1 MADAR
6 RLGSRGA
13 AAVCACAAL
22 GSAALVFGQRTSF
35 HDADTALL
43 AIMAKQRLTWFYWD
57 QNRFGNLVPFAT
69 AWIAP
74 IRLNLAAQ
82 LWLGSV
88 AGFASIGFAMELA
101 GIRTR
106 RVEAF
111 AVTVIVLMTC
121 MRPEFVGGFFTG
133 PVPYPVSCAMCY
145 LGLRAARAEGGGAA
159 ALALSAVL
167 FWLAFFV
174 NAALAAFVLPVLAL
188 GCLRPGRRPRLT
200 LAMALLGTVAA
211 AALSLLSGPGTP
223 SAVAPGGDPLRAA
236 LTAMA
241 GQFDA
246 TWLLAAASAVAAIA
260 LAAGR
265 GVGAPLALR
274 SQTAAV
280 VWAMLAS
287 ACLYA
292 SLQWV
297 QLNGNL
303 ARYYFVQVFTAATLV
318 ACWMSETLLATLPQ
332 MTRRGRALLQHGLLA
347 AAFASIAWA
356 AGGVHSL
363 RFVSAVQGREL
374 AINADMKAIARQ
386 VPGDRPAVVVGDY
399 WLAVPIVFALLDRAA
414 APPIFAL
421 TSHWQVMRPEL
432 QRVLASSQPVTLIC
446 VQVPLANCVEQLE
459 GWGGL
464 PSHGRQHAVAAEA
477 GLASGGTYIVATSRP
492 GG

>member
-1 MADAR
+1 M
-6 RLGSRGA
+6 
-13 AAVCACAAL
+13 
-22 GSAALVFGQRTSF
+22 FGQQTGF

-43 AIMAKQRLTWFYWD
+43 AIMAKEKLTWFYWD

-69 AWIAP
+69 AWIRP
-74 IRLNLAAQ
+74 IRLNLMAQ

-88 AGFASIGFAMELA
+88 AGFASIGFVMELA
-101 GIRTR
+101 GIGAR

-121 MRPEFVGGFFTG
+121 MRPEFISGFFTG

-145 LGLRAARAEGGGAA
+145 LALRVARAKRGTAM
-159 ALALSAVL
+159 LALPAAL

-188 GCLRPGRRPRLT
+188 NCLRPGPRPRLT
-200 LAMALLGTVAA
+200 LAMALLGAA
-211 AALSLLSGPGTP
+211 AAASMAMLSGPGTP
-223 SAVAPGGDPLRAA
+223 SAITPGNDPMRAA

-246 TWLLAAASAVAAIA
+246 TRLLAAVTVAAA
-260 LAAGR
+260 AMAGR
-265 GVGAPLALR
+265 GGGAQFAVR

-297 QLNGNL
+297 QLNGNQ
-303 ARYYFVQVFTAATLV
+303 ARYYFAQVFTAATLV
-318 ACWMSETLLATLPQ
+318 ACWISQMLLTALPE
-332 MTRRGRALLQHGLLA
+332 MTRRGRAIFRHGLLA
-347 AAFASIAWA
+347 AALAYTVWV
-356 AGGVHSL
+356 AGGVHAI

-386 VPGDRPAVVVGDY
+386 VPGDRPTVMVGDY

-414 APPIFAL
+414 APRTFAL
-421 TSHWQVMRPEL
+421 TN
-432 QRVLASSQPVTLIC
+432 QRILAPLCRKTGVLRAPRRRVKRKTTPC
-446 VQVPLANCVEQLE
+446 
-459 GWGGL
+459 GWGTE
-464 PSHGRQHAVAAEA
+464 PC
-477 GLASGGTYIVATSRP
+477 
-492 GG
+492 